1 MIKVKKEE
9 ILDYLNTLLR
19 LIRKNENLQT
29 IIECSEFIKV
39 EDQERLIKN
48 AANDLINYIRT
59 LTVNLKWKIDDEDNN
74 EDKNESSYATI
85 HSQD

>member
-59 LTVNLKWKIDDEDNN
+59 LTVNLKWKIDDETNN
-74 EDKNESSYATI
+74 EDNNESSYATI